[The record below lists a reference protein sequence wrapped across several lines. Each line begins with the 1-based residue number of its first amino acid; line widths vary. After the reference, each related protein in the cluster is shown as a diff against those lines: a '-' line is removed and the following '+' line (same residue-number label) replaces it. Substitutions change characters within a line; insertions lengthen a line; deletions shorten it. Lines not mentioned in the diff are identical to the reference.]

1 MINLDNLTKLNE
13 MNKAADEDIH
23 KAEICGSAEKNLK
36 KLRVSDRNAVEI
48 INLLLDG
55 WRYGSDKKAKE
66 VFFEVINEHKNELL
80 RLAELRLNSESRT
93 IKSKA
98 MMVKA
103 QIKCSI
109 IDIEVD

>member
-1 MINLDNLTKLNE
+1 MINLDNLTKLNQ
-13 MNKAADEDIH
+13 MNKDADDAIY
-23 KAEICGSAEKNLK
+23 KATICESAEKNLK

-48 INLLLDG
+48 IHLLLGG
-55 WRYGSDKKAKE
+55 WNYGSDEKAKK
-66 VFFEVINEHKNELL
+66 VFFEVINEHKNELI

>member
-13 MNKAADEDIH
+13 MNKAADEAIY
-23 KAEICGSAEKNLK
+23 KAEICGKAEKNLK
-36 KLRVSDRNAVEI
+36 KLRVSDSIAVDI
-48 INLLLDG
+48 IHLLLSG
-55 WRYGSDKKAKE
+55 WKYGSDVKAKK
-66 VFFEVINEHKNELL
+66 VFFEVINEHKNEML

-103 QIKCSI
+103 QIKSSI